1 MAGPAFA
8 DFADEE
14 YTRSAIVRLEEQ
26 RLSAL
31 EQRAE
36 ARLELG
42 EHGLLVGELGDLV
55 ARHPLRERLRAVHM
69 RALYRAGRQSEA
81 LAGYTELRERL
92 AEELGLDPGPELAA
106 LYQAILGQDPA
117 LSVPAERPVTN
128 LPAAVSKLIGRDGA
142 LAEICSLA
150 GDERL
155 VTLTGPGGVGKTRLA
170 LAAAARLAD
179 SFEDGAWLV
188 ELDHGTRS
196 PAEAVMAALD
206 IKEDA
211 GPATPADRLA
221 DALRSRRL
229 LLVLD
234 NCEHLVEQVAE
245 LAELLLRAVPGLRVL
260 ATSRE
265 PLAVDGEV
273 LWGVP
278 PLDLPTS
285 VDLTAM
291 ARSDAVRLFVARA
304 AASARG
310 FALEAGNAQAVAQI
324 CRRLDGIPL
333 ALELAATRVRA
344 LGVQGVAARLDD
356 RFRLLASGQRGAPPR
371 QQTLTAVIDWS
382 WELLTDEER
391 RVLRRLAVHR
401 DGCTLEAAESVCGED
416 GLDVLDL
423 LARLVDRS
431 LVVMVEGAAGVRY
444 RLLESVAEYCLRRL
458 SEAGELASA
467 RDAHLR
473 HYLELAVT
481 AEPRLYGHE
490 QREWLLRLDAEA
502 ANLRTALDTAAGR
515 PDALTMVNALAWYW
529 FLRGRLAEGKRELEA
544 ALAAAGTDRDKTD
557 RDKTDRDKTDR
568 DKTDRDKT
576 DRDRTDRDG
585 TDRDGTPD
593 APGDA
598 AVMAGDAAGV
608 AGDTAGVAGDTA
620 GVAGDTAGVAGDTA
634 GVAVGDGRDRAAAW
648 HAGFAMMLGEEID
661 WEPVLDRLRDPG
673 QKARAGL
680 FVSMAV
686 PDLPTGQEL
695 VDRALATFRGI
706 GDRWGIAAALSRRA
720 RESFTRRDYRTLERD
735 ADESAR
741 LFASLGDRWGQL
753 QATEWLA
760 GLAETTGDGER
771 AMRLF
776 GEGLRLAEDLGLW
789 SDVARHTGW
798 LGWTSLQAGAY
809 ERAMEFSE
817 RAGRLAAAQGYR
829 EGMVM
834 AEMVLAFSARR
845 AGRLDLA
852 ETHLL
857 HLLEGVPRDPEAEP
871 SLHLPT
877 VLIELGFLTE
887 LRGDPAA
894 ARELHRE
901 ALIAA
906 QRIGDPGT
914 ATLAVEGAAA
924 AAVAAATG
932 AARAAE
938 TAETAAAT
946 GTAETAAATG
956 TARASETAGAPGRT
970 RPGGP
975 RGCSGWPPR
984 PASPSRCPPVRRSG
998 TTSRAPRPGPAR
1010 RSARRRSPPR
1020 TRRARVSSWT
1030 TPSTWSERADQSAF
1044 PARRSVRQ
1052 TSSTHSAQQSVRQ
1065 TSPRAQLSD
1074 PYGRPP
1080 RRAQLSSPYGRPP
1093 RPAQPGDPYG
1103 RPPRRVRPGVRRT
1116 RSNPPWPARRAPG
1129 RCSPRTDGSASPS
1142 RRPPPPGSA
1151 SPRRRAHRRDC
1162 PGRRS

>member
-1 MAGPAFA
+1 MRFGVLGPLAVWTDAGDPVVIPGLKVRALLADLLVHEGQPVSADRLVDDLWGEEPPGNPAAALQVRVSQLRKALEDAEPGGRNLVVSRSPGYLLRPDPGAVDATRFTELLSRAEAAGSPRTRAELLTDALALWRGPAFA

-14 YTRSAIVRLEEQ
+14 YTRSAILRLEEQ

-31 EQRAE
+31 EQQAE

-69 RALYRAGRQSEA
+69 RALYRAGRQGEA
-81 LAGYTELRERL
+81 LASYTELRERL
-92 AEELGLDPGPELAA
+92 AEELGLDPGPDLVT

-142 LAEICSLA
+142 LSEIRSLIE
-150 GDERL
+150 DERL

-170 LAAAARLAD
+170 LATAARLMD

-188 ELDHGTRS
+188 ELDQTRS
-196 PAEAVMAALD
+196 PAEAVMTALD

-221 DALRSRRL
+221 DALRARRL

-234 NCEHLVEQVAE
+234 NCEHVVEQVAE
-245 LAELLLRAVPGLRVL
+245 LTELLLRAAPGLRVL

-273 LWGVP
+273 LWSVP
-278 PLDLPTS
+278 PLDVPS
-285 VDLTAM
+285 SADLTVM

-310 FALEAGNAQAVAQI
+310 FALDAGNAQAVAQI

-356 RFRLLASGQRGAPPR
+356 RFRLLASGQRGAPQR

-401 DGCTLEAAESVCGED
+401 DGCTMEAAEAVCGED

-431 LVVMVEGAAGVRY
+431 LVVMAEGPAGVRY
-444 RLLESVAEYCLRRL
+444 RLLESVAEYCRRRL
-458 SEAGELASA
+458 AEAGELAPV

-473 HYLELAVT
+473 YYLELAVA
-481 AEPRLYGHE
+481 AEPGLYGRE

-502 ANLRTALDTAAGR
+502 ANLRAALGAAAGR

-529 FLRGRLAEGKRELEA
+529 FLRGRLAEGRRELEA
-544 ALAAAGTDRDKTD
+544 ALAAAGTDPGGAPDASGGGTGTAGGSAD
-557 RDKTDRDKTDR
+557 IAGDG
-568 DKTDRDKT
+568 
-576 DRDRTDRDG
+576 DRDRADD
-585 TDRDGTPD
+585 
-593 APGDA
+593 
-598 AVMAGDAAGV
+598 
-608 AGDTAGVAGDTA
+608 
-620 GVAGDTAGVAGDTA
+620 
-634 GVAVGDGRDRAAAW
+634 RDRAAAW
-648 HAGFAMMLGEEID
+648 HAGFAMMLGEEVE
-661 WEPVLDRLRDPG
+661 WEPVLDRVRDPG
-673 QKARAGL
+673 QRARAEL
-680 FVSMAV
+680 FVAMAV
-686 PDLPTGQEL
+686 PDLPTAQEL
-695 VDRALATFRGI
+695 VDRALVTFREI
-706 GDRWGIAAALSRRA
+706 GDRWGTAAALSRRA
-720 RESFTRRDYRTLERD
+720 REAFTRRDNQALERD
-735 ADESAR
+735 AGESAR

-760 GLAETTGDGER
+760 GLAEVSGDGER

-798 LGWTSLQAGAY
+798 LGWISMQAGAY
-809 ERAMEFSE
+809 ERAMEFCE
-817 RAGRLAAAQGYR
+817 RAGKLAASQGYR

-845 AGRLDLA
+845 AGLLDLA

-857 HLLEGVPRDPEAEP
+857 HLLDGVPRGPEVEP

-894 ARELHRE
+894 ARELHLE

-914 ATLAVEGAAA
+914 AALAVEGAASA
-924 AAVAAATG
+924 AAAAATASAAAFAER
-932 AARAAE
+932 AARLLGLAASSRE
-938 TAETAAAT
+938 LIQIPAGPSELDDLARA
-946 GTAETAAATG
+946 
-956 TARASETAGAPGRT
+956 TARARDVLGEEAFTAAYEEGAK
-970 RPGGP
+970 
-975 RGCSGWPPR
+975 
-984 PASPSRCPPVRRSG
+984 
-998 TTSRAPRPGPAR
+998 
-1010 RSARRRSPPR
+1010 
-1020 TRRARVSSWT
+1020 
-1030 TPSTWSERADQSAF
+1030 
-1044 PARRSVRQ
+1044 
-1052 TSSTHSAQQSVRQ
+1052 
-1065 TSPRAQLSD
+1065 LK
-1074 PYGRPP
+1074 
-1080 RRAQLSSPYGRPP
+1080 L
-1093 RPAQPGDPYG
+1093 GD
-1103 RPPRRVRPGVRRT
+1103 
-1116 RSNPPWPARRAPG
+1116 
-1129 RCSPRTDGSASPS
+1129 
-1142 RRPPPPGSA
+1142 
-1151 SPRRRAHRRDC
+1151 AHDLI
-1162 PGRRS
+1162 